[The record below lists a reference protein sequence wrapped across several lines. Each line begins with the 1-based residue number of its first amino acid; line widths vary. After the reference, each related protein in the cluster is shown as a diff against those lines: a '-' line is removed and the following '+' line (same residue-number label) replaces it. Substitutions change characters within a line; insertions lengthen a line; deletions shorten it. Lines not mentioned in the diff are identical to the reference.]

1 MTSFLSG
8 PAEGKVLML
17 RRSPIFLRVVINADG
32 KVDALDRL
40 EDQPTANE
48 QIHVYKLEGK
58 VGTCHINRR
67 GGGGGFFS
75 VATYRYLPQ
84 QPQDSDVREI
94 HNWQAWCL
102 SQPR

>member
-17 RRSPIFLRVVINADG
+17 RRSPIFLRVVIDADG
-32 KVDALDRL
+32 KLDALDQPG
-40 EDQPTANE
+40 DQPTANE
-48 QIHVYKLEGK
+48 QIHVYKLEGQ
-58 VGTCHINRR
+58 VGSCHINRR

-75 VATYRYLPQ
+75 VATYRHLPE
-84 QPQDSDVREI
+84 QPQDSDVRETR
-94 HNWQAWCL
+94 NWQAWCL